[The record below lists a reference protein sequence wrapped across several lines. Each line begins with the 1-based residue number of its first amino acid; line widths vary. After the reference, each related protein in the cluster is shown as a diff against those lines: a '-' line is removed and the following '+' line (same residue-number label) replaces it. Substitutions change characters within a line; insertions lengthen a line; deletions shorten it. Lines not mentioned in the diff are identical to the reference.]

1 MSHKERWISVVTV
14 RGQHNTVV
22 KGRGKITNVVKVI
35 RIGHTVICNHQHGT
49 KKLQDKISLMR
60 TGAQEKDENF
70 WLYYDIFDSLH
81 VS

>member
-35 RIGHTVICNHQHGT
+35 RIGHTIILCNH
-49 KKLQDKISLMR
+49 
-60 TGAQEKDENF
+60 
-70 WLYYDIFDSLH
+70 
-81 VS
+81 